1 MNSKIEKRGTFASG
15 KWLCLEK
22 IEYVDAFGKRHTWES
37 VMRIKGTG
45 AVAVIATMRQSDR
58 IILIRQ
64 FRPPA
69 NGYVIEF
76 PAGLIDEGETFEEC
90 AVRELREETGYH
102 CSVVKVL
109 PPMFSSPGLS
119 CETIAFVLA
128 DVDEDNPKNH
138 TLITDFDESEDIETF
153 TVKVEE
159 LSNFINERESAGD
172 LLDSKV
178 VSYVLGI
185 SSSLGG

>member
-1 MNSKIEKRGTFASG
+1 MNYKIEKRDSFATG
-15 KWLCLEK
+15 KWLCLEN
-22 IEYVDAFGKRHTWES
+22 IEYIDPAGIKRTWES

-45 AVAVIATMRQSDR
+45 AVAIIATMRQSGR

-69 NGYVIEF
+69 DGYVIEF
-76 PAGLIDEGETFEEC
+76 PAGLIDEGESFEEC

-102 CSVVKVL
+102 GSIAKVL

-119 CETIAFVLA
+119 GETLTFVLA
-128 DVDEDNPKNH
+128 DVDEDAPENI

-153 TVKVEE
+153 TVKPEE
-159 LSNFINERESAGD
+159 LANFIKERTTLGD

-178 VSYVLGI
+178 LTY
-185 SSSLGG
+185 SLRT